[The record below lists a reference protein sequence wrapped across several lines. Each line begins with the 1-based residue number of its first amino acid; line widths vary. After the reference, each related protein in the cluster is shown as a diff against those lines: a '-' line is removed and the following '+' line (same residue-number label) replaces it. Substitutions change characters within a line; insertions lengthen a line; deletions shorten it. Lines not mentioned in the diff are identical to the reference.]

1 MIPVPGRRQLG
12 RHLPVLVLLGALTAG
27 CSVFSHQMTWTKA
40 GVSEDE
46 AWADL
51 DSCESQAR
59 AATKSDRN
67 IDQDIAA
74 TQGGNAA
81 GMDPMLTDSMSG
93 YQTQDRYNDWVK
105 ECMTGYGYSRV
116 Q

>member
-1 MIPVPGRRQLG
+1 MNRISGRKLAALLLAG
-12 RHLPVLVLLGALTAG
+12 SLLGG
-27 CSVFSHQMTWTKA
+27 CSYLSREMTWTKA

-46 AWADL
+46 AWSDL

-59 AATKSDRN
+59 AATKADRN

-74 TQGGNAA
+74 AQGGNA
-81 GMDPMLTDSMSG
+81 GGVDTGLSTNMSS
-93 YQTQDRYNDWVK
+93 YQTQERHDSWVD
-105 ECMTGYGYSRV
+105 ECMTGYGYQRV

>member
-1 MIPVPGRRQLG
+1 MISFLRRPLAALLLAGSVLG
-12 RHLPVLVLLGALTAG
+12 G
-27 CSVFSHQMTWTKA
+27 CSFLSHEMTWTKP

-46 AWADL
+46 AWSDL

-59 AATKSDRN
+59 AATKADRG

-81 GMDPMLTDSMSG
+81 GVDPGLTSNMSG
-93 YQTQDRYNDWVK
+93 YQTQERYNAWVN
-105 ECMTGYGYSRV
+105 ECMTGYGYQRV

>member
-1 MIPVPGRRQLG
+1 MARVSARGMA
-12 RHLPVLVLLGALTAG
+12 VLLVAGLGLAG
-27 CSVFSHQMTWTKA
+27 CSYLSNDMTWTKP

-46 AWADL
+46 AWSDL

-59 AATKSDRN
+59 AATKADRG

-74 TQGGNAA
+74 AQGSNAG
-81 GMDPMLTDSMSG
+81 GMDTGLTTNLSG
-93 YQTQDRYNDWVK
+93 YQTQERYNSWVA
-105 ECMTGYGYSRV
+105 ECMTGFGYQRV